1 MGLRI
6 SVLKIFDCL
15 ASVIMDTGG
24 GILTRQLAKYFIA
37 VPVRDSVTVHLGNNE
52 DNVSLKRL
60 TFSVHRKILLQGQED
75 FKEAVNRK

>member
-24 GILTRQLAKYFIA
+24 GILTRQLAKYFTA
-37 VPVRDSVTVHLGNNE
+37 VRDSVTVHLGNNE